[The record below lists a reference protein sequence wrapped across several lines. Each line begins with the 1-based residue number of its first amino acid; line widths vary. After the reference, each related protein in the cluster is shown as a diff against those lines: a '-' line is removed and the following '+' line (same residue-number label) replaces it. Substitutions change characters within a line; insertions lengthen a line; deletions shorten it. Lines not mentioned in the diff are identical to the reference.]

1 MFDLSNNLLFSV
13 HGGADSGGGVAG
25 ALAGFLDFVEDLLA
39 LSPDEMFANIM
50 PGIAGLDNIH
60 PLFVHFPIALL
71 SLFFVFDLLG
81 SIAGK
86 AEWRNAAGWFLYS
99 GALFAGMTVAAG
111 LIAADSVAHGGDVH
125 DIMEN
130 HEDLGIS
137 VLLLA
142 VTLSGWR
149 LLAKG
154 SISGAAN
161 TLYLLFA
168 AILSGLLLFTADLGG
183 LMVYGH
189 GVAVKPV
196 AELNKQAADLHEH
209 GAENRAHDSGM
220 ESSVQQPME
229 HHHDHD
235 HEHNH

>member
-1 MFDLSNNLLFSV
+1 MFDLSTNLLFSV
-13 HGGADSGGGVAG
+13 HGGGDSTGGIAG
-25 ALAGFLDFVEDLLA
+25 YLAGFLSFVEQLLT
-39 LSPDEMFANIM
+39 LSPGEIFARVM
-50 PGIAGLDNIH
+50 PGIAGLDNFH

-71 SLFFVFDLLG
+71 SLFFLLDLLG

-86 AEWRNAAGWFLYS
+86 IDWRQTAGWFLYT
-99 GALFAGMTVAAG
+99 GTVFTAITVAAG

-125 DIMEN
+125 EIMEN
-130 HEDLGIS
+130 HEHLGIA

-149 LLAKG
+149 LLAKHRIRG
-154 SISGAAN
+154 GAN

-183 LMVYGH
+183 LMVYSY

-196 AELNKQAADLHEH
+196 AELNKAAAALHEH
-209 GAENRAHDSGM
+209 GAETEMHQHSPDT
-220 ESSVQQPME
+220 ESPTPPTE
-229 HHHDHD
+229 HHH
-235 HEHNH
+235 NHAH